1 MDNMDNALNNGQTS
15 INSLRENVNFL
26 KFQNISYEE
35 VNELDKNIENIKSE
49 FSKVT
54 NENTSKDKFGY
65 FVKQA
70 NEMIK
75 NYEQQI
81 LYYKK
86 KSKFYNN
93 KDLSISS
100 NNTINIIPS
109 KKQVF
114 DYEIQSIINE
124 TEMTKEPNNSFITLQ
139 KIYEKKIENLYAENQ
154 NLSKVINKLST
165 DVVNK
170 LQKEI
175 SDYLIELKKEKKKN
189 EELERKVNSID
200 NIFQQNSLLKSEI
213 EEKNCEIS
221 ELNTQQIEHMKEI
234 ENLNI
239 NIKNLN
245 DSIRLMNVNISEKEK
260 ILNANSIKIQE
271 LTDKIIEKDDIIKKN
286 EDTIQEK
293 ENEIQLL
300 YTDNVQWEEKYSI
313 QTQEIEN
320 FKKWSLWDQNLIES
334 FKKIEKLESELKDK
348 KIKNNQLNDE
358 INHVKNINSE
368 FSSNISILEN
378 EIKNLKSQN
387 DELILIKIQFEKEK
401 DVIKNYYIMK
411 DEWEKGKREI
421 ENLKDKYDS
430 QIINDRKN
438 YEKNIN
444 ELKENSEN
452 NLENQKKNYEKKIKE
467 NTDKYEK
474 EIKELNERLNNQEK
488 NLEKLKNENE
498 EYKNEITK
506 KSDIFKNLKEIYENL
521 ILKVKE
527 QEKKL
532 QKYENPKNK
541 SVLMDSLMD
550 DNEIE
555 EKKEKEE
562 NDNNNKQ
569 YSSFDKFS
577 FTKEI
582 LIDYLLCLYLSENG
596 ITLQNII
603 SNIMGNLNLYL
614 SISFK
619 DDIHEDTF
627 NNYTNFANKTIEQD
641 LIEDIFFLSFDK
653 LITKKILMDGD
664 EILKDFNDPD
674 SLLKKYDLNLSKINF
689 EDFDPQ
695 TLTEICYEITNK
707 NFITR
712 IKAPKNLDDLIKMF
726 ILKYEKKFDFDT
738 KLNEYIQKEILP
750 LVNKRIQ
757 NYNKIYFNEI
767 RTLVE
772 LILHNLKNGKIYIED
787 KEVYSFERYFM
798 EYNNYISL
806 TNRNLKFEI
815 FDNILKTEEI
825 DNICHIL
832 KFYNP
837 DSVSFVNCFKNLSID
852 NTESTIQQ
860 NLKSFYQSYGIK
872 NAINK
877 IFSSILLY
885 KKNMK
890 YFIFKE
896 NRIDSKLFNQKI
908 FNLIKLLSN
917 LETLDLTDNEI
928 QDDDIKSFVSIF
940 KVNKTIKSLNLS
952 KNSITSNGTFY
963 LSEAITKNEILE
975 SLNLSNNN
983 INDSGLSSLFNTLT
997 SNGSNLIELNLAY
1010 NNLQKEDFS
1019 SVAEFLSINPKLK
1032 ILDLSGN
1039 TINAQSANIIGVTFK
1054 KNSNLNILKVNN
1066 CGFKEESISNFIFYL
1081 NESNINELELDN
1093 NSFGV
1098 MGPIIIMGKF
1108 KSCPN
1113 LKKFS
1118 LQCCE
1123 ITPMFLNMI
1132 AENLKFSS
1140 SIEEVNLKYNE
1151 FEEKSFNTFCKS
1163 IEKNNKTIFKFS
1175 KDKVPSNCQNNNN
1188 KNIIFE

>member
-1 MDNMDNALNNGQTS
+1 
-15 INSLRENVNFL
+15 
-26 KFQNISYEE
+26 
-35 VNELDKNIENIKSE
+35 
-49 FSKVT
+49 
-54 NENTSKDKFGY
+54 
-65 FVKQA
+65 
-70 NEMIK
+70 MIK

-114 DYEIQSIINE
+114 DYEIQSIINKS
-124 TEMTKEPNNSFITLQ
+124 EMTKEPNNSFITLQ
-139 KIYEKKIENLYAENQ
+139 KIYEKK
-154 NLSKVINKLST
+154 
-165 DVVNK
+165 
-170 LQKEI
+170 
-175 SDYLIELKKEKKKN
+175 
-189 EELERKVNSID
+189 ID

-313 QTQEIEN
+313 QN
-320 FKKWSLWDQNLIES
+320 SLWEQNLIES
-334 FKKIEKLESELKDK
+334 YKTIEKLESELKDE
-348 KIKNNQLNDE
+348 KIKKNQLNDE
-358 INHVKNINSE
+358 IHIKNVNTE

-378 EIKNLKSQN
+378 EIKN
-387 DELILIKIQFEKEK
+387 I
-401 DVIKNYYIMK
+401 
-411 DEWEKGKREI
+411 
-421 ENLKDKYDS
+421 KDKYDS
-430 QIINDRKN
+430 QIINDSKN
-438 YEKNIN
+438 DINNIHI
-444 ELKENSEN
+444 LIENSEN
-452 NLENQKKNYEKKIKE
+452 NLENKKKNYEKNIEEKK
-467 NTDKYEK
+467 DKYEK

-975 SLNLSNNN
+975 RLNLSNNN

-1118 LQCCE
+1118 LQYCE